1 MFRTLV
7 AYGSDIC
14 PDWLFFFSCIQN
26 TCRVVMAQRTTEFS
40 TVSSVEHWSA
50 KSGDLRFNFKSWRK
64 TRILLRLDLPLA
76 TSIYFL
82 FPFPLSK
89 SLKNC
94 YFGNFSIKNLLGQ
107 NISCD
112 IGQGGKVDWNQ
123 YKKCM
128 HVVETNLAPYRYLFF
143 CFISFI
149 SKSFNVS
156 LLSNRPAS
164 YSRHIWKPTRA
175 EA

>member
-1 MFRTLV
+1 MIRLTTFSFQFLV
-7 AYGSDIC
+7 A
-14 PDWLFFFSCIQN
+14 LF
-26 TCRVVMAQRTTEFS
+26 TE
-40 TVSSVEHWSA
+40 HPAA
-50 KSGDLRFNFKSWRK
+50 KPGDLRFNFESWRK

-89 SLKNC
+89 SLKN
-94 YFGNFSIKNLLGQ
+94 YFGNFSIKNLLSQ

-143 CFISFI
+143 CFILFI
-149 SKSFNVS
+149 SKSFNIS

-175 EA
+175 EAKSVQFYWVLSQHHWEGLLRL

>member
-14 PDWLFFFSCIQN
+14 PDWLFLFSCIQN
-26 TCRVVMAQRTTEFS
+26 TCRVVMAQRTTI
-40 TVSSVEHWSA
+40 VSSVEHWTAEPFLKGWIPYRNSVFFLSTTLVIRLTTFSFQFLVALFTEHPAA
-50 KSGDLRFNFKSWRK
+50 KPGDLRFNFESWRK

-94 YFGNFSIKNLLGQ
+94 YFGNFSIKKFTG
-107 NISCD
+107 
-112 IGQGGKVDWNQ
+112 
-123 YKKCM
+123 
-128 HVVETNLAPYRYLFF
+128 
-143 CFISFI
+143 
-149 SKSFNVS
+149 SKHQ
-156 LLSNRPAS
+156 L
-164 YSRHIWKPTRA
+164 
-175 EA
+175 